1 MDIALVI
8 ASVAVLVVAVVI
20 GVTVGVRMAVRS
32 AAGAPAPVVE
42 AGPPPISPEELARR
56 VADEQRRLATEDRDA
71 AIRVAV
77 DQMAQQNQQVMAR
90 ERQLVVGELD
100 KRKDVID
107 RQLTEVARAVRDVGQ
122 TVNRL
127 ETDRKTAFG
136 GLERELRMLHETQET
151 LRTETGNLVTALRNP
166 STRGRWGE
174 MQLRRAVEMAGMLR
188 HCDFVEQTT
197 VDGEDGRLRPDVI
210 VRLPGSKQA
219 VIDAKVPL
227 HAYLEAV
234 EATDDGVQLLKLR
247 DHARQVRN
255 HIDTLASKAYWSQ
268 FPDAPDFVVMFVPGD
283 QLLAAAFEHEPA
295 LMEHAVANRVL
306 IATPV
311 TLIALLRSVAYGWQQ
326 ENLAENARQIADAGR
341 LLHERLGT
349 FSGHLRKVGTN
360 LDRAVGAFNEAIG
373 SYDARV
379 MPAARKLSELDVAE
393 EAVPGVAAVDRRTR
407 PVATGDPD
415 AAVLRE
421 IGGSVIDLTA
431 PGVDVPGA
439 GTSVDDLGDIE
450 DPPTL
455 ALEA

>member
-1 MDIALVI
+1 MDIVLVI
-8 ASVAVLVVAVVI
+8 AAAAVLVIAVVVGI
-20 GVTVGVRMAVRS
+20 TVGVRMAVRS
-32 AAGAPAPVVE
+32 GGAPAPVLDE
-42 AGPPPISPEELARR
+42 GPPPLSPEEIARR

-71 AIRVAV
+71 AIKVAV
-77 DQMAQQNQQVMAR
+77 DQMAQQNLQVMTR

-100 KRKDVID
+100 KRKEVID

-122 TVNRL
+122 TVHRM
-127 ETDRKTAFG
+127 EEDRKHAFG
-136 GLERELRMLHETQET
+136 GLEQELRMLHETQET

-210 VRLPGSKQA
+210 VRLPGSKEA

-234 EATDDGVQLLKLR
+234 EATDDGVQLQKLR
-247 DHARQVRN
+247 DHARQVRT

-341 LLHERLGT
+341 VLHERLGT

-393 EAVPGVAAVDRRTR
+393 DAVQGVAAVDRRTR
-407 PVATGDPD
+407 PVATGDPE
-415 AAVLRE
+415 APLPRP
-421 IGGSVIDLTA
+421 IGGSVIDLTTPA
-431 PGVDVPGA
+431 VDPADPG
-439 GTSVDDLGDIE
+439 E
-450 DPPTL
+450 PPTL